1 MQERASMPVPGDAAD
16 LPRSYSAGSGPQ
28 RSMR

>member
-1 MQERASMPVPGDAAD
+1 MQERVSIAAPGDAAD